1 MMADATTQQRLAA
14 CLAALQAQIAR
25 HPDGRC
31 RTPRF
36 DRQLFSTAGTRLAD
50 YLQETERN
58 LQLFCACDNAQERVW
73 LADKLVNQ
81 IAALQRE
88 ASTQQLRLRR
98 ERPIASPRQQKLEE
112 YREYERRLQ
121 AMIDQREQRLALAES
136 LAQQQQLK
144 QDLEVLEGRMAR
156 CRQAISAVSWAL
168 SLRGDAL

>member
-1 MMADATTQQRLAA
+1 MASATTQQRLAA
-14 CLAALQAQIAR
+14 CLTALKTQIAQ

-36 DRQLFSTAGTRLAD
+36 DKQLFTTSGTRLAD
-50 YLQETERN
+50 YLQEIERN
-58 LQLFCACDNAQERVW
+58 QQLLCDSANESERVW
-73 LADKLVNQ
+73 LAEKLVNQ

-88 ASTQQLRLRR
+88 ANTQQLRPRR
-98 ERPIASPRQQKLEE
+98 ERPATPPRQQKLAE

-136 LAQQQQLK
+136 LAAQQQLK

-156 CRQAISAVSWAL
+156 CRQAIHAVNWAL
-168 SLRGDAL
+168 SLRDDAH

>member
-1 MMADATTQQRLAA
+1 MADASTQQRLAA
-14 CLAALQAQIAR
+14 CLAALKAQIAR
-25 HPDGRC
+25 HPDGHC

-36 DRQLFSTAGTRLAD
+36 DRQLFTASGTRLAD
-50 YLQETERN
+50 YLQEIERN
-58 LQLFCACDNAQERVW
+58 LQLLCASSNAQERVW
-73 LADKLVNQ
+73 LAEKLVNQ

-88 ASTQQLRLRR
+88 ANTQQLRPRR
-98 ERPIASPRQQKLEE
+98 ERPAATPRQQKLAE

-136 LAQQQQLK
+136 LAAQQQLK

-156 CRQAISAVSWAL
+156 CRQAIHAVNWAL